1 MKREDVT
8 KIFEGATEEQV
19 SALLNIHSADIGN
32 AKKALETERDSLKEQ
47 LKTAQDSLKG
57 FEGVD
62 VKDLQAKVTA
72 LTADLA
78 AKQKEHEAKIADME
92 FSSALDAAISG
103 SKAKNAKAVR
113 ALLDVDTLKAS
124 KNQQADIAAAIKK
137 CQEENDYLFG
147 SDEPIKKSVH
157 ESGGTGNGGSSPLA
171 AMRAAMGL
179 PAEK

>member
-19 SALLNIHSADIGN
+19 NALLNIHSADIGN
-32 AKKALETERDSLKEQ
+32 AKKALEAERDSLKEQ

-72 LTADLA
+72 LTADLV

-103 SKAKNAKAVR
+103 SKAKNAKAENVMQKWLGDTG
-113 ALLDVDTLKAS
+113 LLYLGVD
-124 KNQQADIAAAIKK
+124 
-137 CQEENDYLFG
+137 
-147 SDEPIKKSVH
+147 
-157 ESGGTGNGGSSPLA
+157 
-171 AMRAAMGL
+171 
-179 PAEK
+179 